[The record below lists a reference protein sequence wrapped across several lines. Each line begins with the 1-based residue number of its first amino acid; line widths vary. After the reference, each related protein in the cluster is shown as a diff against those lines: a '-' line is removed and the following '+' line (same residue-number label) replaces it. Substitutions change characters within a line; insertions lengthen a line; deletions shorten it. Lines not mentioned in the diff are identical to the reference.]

1 MEFIIK
7 KEGEKFKYYLENVN
21 IPYNKIGD
29 KMLEYSAIAKKNA
42 AADKKKSDRRFTLWV
57 VLTIVSTIA
66 LWAVLS
72 WWMILIWWII
82 CFVIM
87 GKTQDSVAWGKTKVL
102 GAVFKFEK
110 ASDKKSF
117 EKLNNLF
124 KEIKACAFTHN
135 EEYSYISYG
144 IDGTFRIDPNV
155 LFSKVDGINAFF
167 MPGFL
172 FYNNL
177 EAIEYTHVEVANID
191 AYGYNYPMLNEV
203 DEEQVII
210 NTWTYTNIDGSKN
223 NIRKDNFESQIIKA
237 SKLEFM
243 VNNSGEAKQNI
254 KFSNRELAKKII
266 EEFKV
271 VFPDIHYRENL
282 IGDRTDHQRLAF
294 LFLLIAGGTEGDVH
308 AKEKE
313 GIVNFVMKTAKLSES
328 AAIKLVEE
336 QSELYTEL
344 ITASVGFGCHRLW
357 SKEVVELL
365 KVLKDEYNKELC
377 QELYDVAKE
386 IAFAD
391 GKVDEG
397 ERAVLN
403 SMKDLLDASD
413 AKGKSRV
420 GAIDDLGKKD
430 EINDSGKKSSF
441 N

>member
-7 KEGEKFKYYLENVN
+7 KEGEKFNYYLENVN
-21 IPYNKIGD
+21 IPYNEIGG
-29 KMLEYSAIAKKNA
+29 KMLEYSATSKKNA
-42 AADKKKSDRRFTLWV
+42 AIDKKKSDRRCVVVV
-57 VLTIVSTIA
+57 VLTIISTIA

-72 WWMILIWWII
+72 WWMILIWWFI
-82 CFVIM
+82 CFLI
-87 GKTQDSVAWGKTKVL
+87 L
-102 GAVFKFEK
+102 GAVQIVTKVVGVGFKFEK

-124 KEIKACAFTHN
+124 QEIKACAYTLN

-144 IDGTFRIDPNV
+144 IDGTFKIDPNV

-177 EAIEYTHVEVANID
+177 EAIEYTNVEVANID
-191 AYGYNYPMLNEV
+191 AYGYNYLMLNEV

-210 NTWTYTNIDGSKN
+210 NTWRYTNIDGSKN

-254 KFSNRELAKKII
+254 QFSNRELAKKII

-282 IGDRTDHQRLAF
+282 IGDRTNHQRLAF

-313 GIVNFVMKTAKLSES
+313 GVVNFVMKTAKLSES

-365 KVLKDEYNKELC
+365 NVLKDEYNKELC

-386 IAFAD
+386 IAFTD